1 MSFSLSFNYDN
12 ATKTISCQGK
22 FKMNDVQYV
31 IKFSSDKVEEQGR
44 QVVTLMK
51 NTDGVNMVRKETM
64 MEDPEFLLTGVGLME
79 NASEE
84 ELKSFASEW
93 KRLMQKTL
101 GAGEAHL
108 LFSMD
113 RFLGHILNS
122 NFSELLDH
130 FCPDLQNE

>member
-1 MSFSLSFNYDN
+1 MSFSFSF
-12 ATKTISCQGK
+12 KTYYNHDARFNING
-22 FKMNDVQYV
+22 VQYDV
-31 IKFSSDKVEEQGR
+31 KVSSNMVDEQQGR
-44 QVVTLMK
+44 IMDRQVITLMK
-51 NTDGVNMVRKETM
+51 NTAGVNMVRKETM

-113 RFLGHILNS
+113 RFLGLNLNS